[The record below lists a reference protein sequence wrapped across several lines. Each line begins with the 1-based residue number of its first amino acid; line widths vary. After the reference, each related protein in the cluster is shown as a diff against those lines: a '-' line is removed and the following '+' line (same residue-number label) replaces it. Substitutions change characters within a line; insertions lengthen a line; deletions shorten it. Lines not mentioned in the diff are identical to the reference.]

1 MIGIRRFDRR
11 MHAIA
16 ALLWRGCHFPDRG
29 GPWISKAWI
38 EAVAAV
44 VGRVLDLE
52 MVPPLLD
59 APVPVLL
66 PACCAEGFGGKTNG
80 YSMVDRLADGW
91 VALEPEAK
99 IAGLNCLI

>member
-1 MIGIRRFDRR
+1 M
-11 MHAIA
+11 
-16 ALLWRGCHFPDRG
+16 
-29 GPWISKAWI
+29 
-38 EAVAAV
+38 

-52 MVPPLLD
+52 MVSPLLD
-59 APVPVLL
+59 APVPVVL
-66 PACCAEGFGGKTNG
+66 PACCAEGLGGKTNG